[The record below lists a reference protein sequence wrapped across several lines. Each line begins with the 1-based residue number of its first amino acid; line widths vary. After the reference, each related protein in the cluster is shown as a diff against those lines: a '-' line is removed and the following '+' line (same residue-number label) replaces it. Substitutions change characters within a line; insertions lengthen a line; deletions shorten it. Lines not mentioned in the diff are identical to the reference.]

1 MRDDDLPETPLVL
14 ADRVDDAVVGDPRD
28 EQVSEI
34 GKRRLVVERGGE
46 ERARLGQEADPS
58 LGTPLL
64 GDVVEDGDHEVHLAR
79 FVQQG
84 CRANHRPA
92 FVAARKDAI
101 AKGGLLRRAL
111 REGEPVRELVDRHR
125 CAVLTDDLEPLQ
137 QLRAR
142 EAEQLLARLQAAQA
156 RGGVVRIDESSVR
169 GLGGDPV
176 ADNAQDRRQLLGRQR
191 NLVRPC
197 RADLRLAHSTHWFE

>member
-1 MRDDDLPETPLVL
+1 MRDDDLPETRVL
-14 ADRVDDAVVGDPRD
+14 LIDRVDDAVVGDPGD
-28 EQVSEI
+28 EQVSEVR
-34 GKRRLVVERGGE
+34 KRRLVVERRGE
-46 ERARLGQEADPS
+46 KRARLGQEADPS
-58 LGTPLL
+58 LGTPRL

-79 FVQQG
+79 LVQQG

-92 FVAARKDAI
+92 FVATRKDAI
-101 AKGGLLRRAL
+101 AEDGFLRRAL

-125 CAVLTDDLEPLQ
+125 CPVLTDDFEPLQ

-156 RGGVVRIDESSVR
+156 CGGVVRVDEATVR

-176 ADNAQDRRQLLGRQR
+176 ADDAQDRRQLLGRQR
-191 NLVRPC
+191 NLVGPC
-197 RADLRLAHSTHWFE
+197 RADLRLAHSTHWLE